1 MCPSHHMFRRV
12 SGGGGTKYN
21 IIIQLSKSFLTGFL
35 KRGREQSVN
44 DMVGISIDLIIPER
58 WWMIKITFFL
68 WYYVCGLVFSV
79 VLLWQTNGLKSL
91 NPHPKAGTTT
101 AAVAVIDINHYL
113 LSSWHVC
120 VERTRS
126 CSGVH
131 VLMTFR
137 SITHVN
143 EVGFSGEVG
152 PMWPLNWG
160 MLGFRLGA
168 AQREETCCLS
178 DL

>member
-1 MCPSHHMFRRV
+1 
-12 SGGGGTKYN
+12 
-21 IIIQLSKSFLTGFL
+21 
-35 KRGREQSVN
+35 
-44 DMVGISIDLIIPER
+44 MVL
-58 WWMIKITFFL
+58 
-68 WYYVCGLVFSV
+68 
-79 VLLWQTNGLKSL
+79 QTNGLKSL

-113 LSSWHVC
+113 RSSWHVC

-152 PMWPLNWG
+152 HMWPLNWG
-160 MLGFRLGA
+160 LLGFRLGA